1 MTEYEAEVISAAIE
15 YADQCLH
22 GRFGDDIK
30 PRFTLFEAIDALRG
44 ENDGQWL
51 APFTKEDNPYEKGLK

>member
-1 MTEYEAEVISAAIE
+1 MTEFESEVIGAAIE
-15 YADQCLH
+15 YADQYLH

-30 PRFTLFEAIDALRG
+30 PRLILFDAVDELRA

-51 APFTKEDNPYEKGLK
+51 APFTKKDNPYEDSL